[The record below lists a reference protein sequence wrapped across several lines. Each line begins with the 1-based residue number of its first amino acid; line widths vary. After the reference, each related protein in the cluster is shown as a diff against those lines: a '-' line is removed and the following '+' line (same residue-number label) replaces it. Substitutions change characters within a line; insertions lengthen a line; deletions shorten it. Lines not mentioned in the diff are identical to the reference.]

1 MKKHKKRFLRKERGI
16 TLIALVITIIVLLIL
31 AGVSI
36 SMLTGSNGI
45 LTQAQNAKEETE
57 KASLIE
63 QAQTDLLGKQAENS
77 SGNVTSEALKE
88 VLDKYFSDVPGAD
101 EITVET
107 EITAKEEYG
116 NYKMKVSDIYD
127 GEIKGSSIPAGLEI
141 GSTVNYNP
149 SGTYTWEANYYNS
162 PSSTSYTDVTLD
174 SSTSGSFNINTWKV
188 LEIDREA
195 EKVTLVPTSPTTGTV
210 RLRGAQGYNNGV
222 YLLNEACSKLYG
234 NESKGITARSMN
246 IEDIEKYMTKD
257 ALEDAYTYTNSSSN
271 TQYGN
276 QISSAYT
283 TNRYYPSIYAKEKLS
298 VIDGNKNETGIGM
311 SEQEELIEPT
321 DDGATSGYMRATTSI
336 QPYQT
341 YWYKDSSF
349 MQTAFKDV
357 ENSSS
362 ASNYYNLIMPKGTST
377 TYWLASRCINTL
389 SSDCSFHVRIVGSGF
404 MNAYIM
410 FYSDGSTYSFSGLAL
425 FPVVSL
431 SSELI
436 EGNAESG
443 YTVE

>member
-1 MKKHKKRFLRKERGI
+1 MTKKDLKNRSKGI

-45 LTQAQNAKEETE
+45 LTQAQNAKEQTE

-116 NYKMKVSDIYD
+116 NYKMQVSDIYD
-127 GEIKGSSIPAGLEI
+127 GEIKGSSIPVGLEI
-141 GSTVNYNP
+141 GSTVSYAP
-149 SGTYTWEANYYNS
+149 SGTYTWEAEYC
-162 PSSTSYTDVTLD
+162 SSTKTPETDDVELN
-174 SSTSGSFNINTWKV
+174 SSTGNNFNRNTWKV
-188 LEIDREA
+188 LEIDRDA
-195 EKVTLVPTSPTTGTV
+195 EKVTLVPASPTTGTV
-210 RLRGAQGYNNGV
+210 YLGQAQGYNNAV

-246 IEDIEKYMTKD
+246 IEDIEKYMTNE
-257 ALEDAYTYTNSSSN
+257 AVTEAHNYSN
-271 TQYGN
+271 AAKYGE
-276 QISSAYT
+276 QVSSAYT
-283 TNRYYPSIYAKEKLS
+283 SSKRYPIIYAEEEKS
-298 VIDGNKNETGIGM
+298 VINGSENNSGLGL
-311 SEQEELIEPT
+311 SEQNSLKGRT
-321 DDGATSGYMRATTSI
+321 DNGATSGYLNTATSI

-341 YWYKDSSF
+341 HWYKDNSF
-349 MQTAFKDV
+349 MKTAFKDV

-362 ASNYYNLIMPKGTST
+362 ASNYYDLIMPKGTST
-377 TYWLASRCINTL
+377 TYWLASRCVDTY
-389 SSDCSFHVRIVGSGF
+389 SSSCAFGVRNVGSGSG
-404 MNAYIM
+404 NAYGM
-410 FYSDGSTYSFSGLAL
+410 FNSGNIANYGSLAL

>member
-1 MKKHKKRFLRKERGI
+1 MTKKDLKNRSKGI

-45 LTQAQNAKEETE
+45 LTQAQNAKEQTE

-116 NYKMKVSDIYD
+116 NYKMQVSDIYD

-141 GSTVNYNP
+141 GSTVSYAP
-149 SGTYTWEANYYNS
+149 SGTYTWEAEYC
-162 PSSTSYTDVTLD
+162 SSTKTPETDDVELN
-174 SSTSGSFNINTWKV
+174 SSTGNNFNINTWKV
-188 LEIDREA
+188 LEIDRDA
-195 EKVTLVPTSPTTGTV
+195 EKVTLVPASPTTGTV
-210 RLRGAQGYNNGV
+210 YLGQAQGYNNAV

-246 IEDIEKYMTKD
+246 IEDIEKYMTNE
-257 ALEDAYTYTNSSSN
+257 AVTEAHNYSN
-271 TQYGN
+271 AAKYGE
-276 QISSAYT
+276 QVSSAYT
-283 TNRYYPSIYAKEKLS
+283 SSKRYPIIYAEEEKS
-298 VIDGNKNETGIGM
+298 VINGSENNSGLGL
-311 SEQEELIEPT
+311 SEQNSLKGRT
-321 DDGATSGYMRATTSI
+321 DNGATSGYLNTATSI

-341 YWYKDSSF
+341 HWYKDSSF
-349 MQTAFKDV
+349 MKTAFKDV

-362 ASNYYNLIMPKGTST
+362 ASNYYDLIMPKGTST
-377 TYWLASRCINTL
+377 TYWLASRCVYTSWGYCN
-389 SSDCSFHVRIVGSGF
+389 FGVRYVDSGSVNECLIFDSNNYTYG
-404 MNAYIM
+404 
-410 FYSDGSTYSFSGLAL
+410 YSLAL